1 MSLIL
6 ETSNIC
12 GCIVIRTRD
21 LNDVG
26 PNPPD
31 LLETSPH
38 FPACWKLT
46 FAASLRACLLD
57 APVESSNRHGGC
69 CIPINN

>member
-26 PNPPD
+26 PTPPD

-38 FPACWKLT
+38 FPACWKST
-46 FAASLRACLLD
+46 FAAPLQEG
-57 APVESSNRHGGC
+57 V
-69 CIPINN
+69 